1 MQLPDGLHLSFKDLH
16 DNDWLGVISNN
27 IDPTFSGRC
36 QVRVYRL
43 MDHLNAKDLPWAVP
57 INSTIFAGD
66 GAGSLSVP
74 KIGQIVRIQFN
85 NGDIYSP
92 EYTTIQ
98 NIDTQ
103 LIERIK
109 NDYDGTHVM
118 LYDPDEELTVIYQRN
133 SGLQMFYRGSFIQIS
148 PDSMITIEHANQESL
163 IQLEGDKLNIVTKNE
178 VNVSAAA
185 KVEITADES
194 IIKGNQVTKVG
205 TPPYYHAV
213 LAEVLFPLLQT
224 MATALDAKMPATP
237 GVNVGLVQQ
246 AKQAATSTN
255 VLIGK

>member
-1 MQLPDGLHLSFKDLH
+1 MIPDGLHLTFKDLH
-16 DNDWLGVISNN
+16 DNDWLGVITNN

-36 QVRVYRL
+36 QIRVYRL
-43 MDHLNAKDLPWAVP
+43 MDNLNAADLPWAVP

-66 GAGSLSVP
+66 GAGSLSIP

-103 LIERIK
+103 LIQRIK
-109 NDYDGTHVM
+109 DDYDGTHVL
-118 LYDPDEELTVIYQRN
+118 LYDPDEELTAIYQRG
-133 SGLQMFYRGSFIQIS
+133 SGFQIFYRGSFVQIS
-148 PDSMITIEHANQESL
+148 PDSMITIQHANQDSM
-163 IQLEGDKLNIVTKNE
+163 IQLDGDKLNIVTKNE
-178 VNVSAAA
+178 VNVSASA
-185 KVEITADES
+185 KVSINADEVIAS
-194 IIKGNQVTKVG
+194 GNQITKLG
-205 TPPYYHAV
+205 PGPYYHAV

-224 MATALDAKMPATP
+224 MATAIDSKAPFTP

-255 VLIGK
+255 VLVSK

>member
-1 MQLPDGLHLSFKDLH
+1 M
-16 DNDWLGVISNN
+16 DN
-27 IDPTFSGRC
+27 
-36 QVRVYRL
+36 
-43 MDHLNAKDLPWAVP
+43 LNAKDLPWAVP

-103 LIERIK
+103 LIQRIK
-109 NDYDGTHVM
+109 DDYDGTHVL
-118 LYDPDEELTVIYQRN
+118 LYDPDEELTAIYQRG
-133 SGLQMFYRGSFIQIS
+133 SGFQIFYRGSFIQIS
-148 PDSMITIEHANQESL
+148 PDSMITIEHANQESM
-163 IQLEGDKLNIVTKNE
+163 IQLDGDKLSIVTKNE
-178 VNVSAAA
+178 VNVSASA

-194 IIKGNQVTKVG
+194 ILKGNQITKIG